1 MSNPNR
7 LVTQVS
13 NGETR
18 FIGAKLGSQVSM
30 TKTESEG
37 GKVSLTKTKDGKLV
51 LPDEDYRRHKD
62 KKERSRSRSKKR
74 DEDAIMTQ
82 DDDDYIEAGH
92 RNHVKYIKD
101 PNAKYYFDVDDYF
114 KKDHEN
120 NLIIH
125 LNIQESHYYITR
137 EQLLALPE
145 SLLLCLFPNGV
156 FSDRNG
162 EVIQTLT
169 ENDEVYIYNFSNKS
183 FEYIMDTYSK
193 AEDDLA
199 NHSIQKLY
207 DTYGDPKYKSNESGS
222 SGSGNSSSGGFFSH
236 FSSHSNSNS
245 VSSKQAEINL
255 LNNNPA
261 IIVLREDLDYYV
273 VETNI
278 KINPNNHEIWD
289 IFKRSCKLTVGSYL
303 QQDNDIYNG
312 LYCSN
317 KVESSSNSSK
327 LGSAEQHLMDMLISS
342 GLKKG
347 STWGQR
353 SQDPDK
359 TVISSLNLIR
369 LYNTSTENYR
379 DKVAKNYSA
388 FLEHCSTEK
397 KSLLKTVSSQNLL
410 TPTTSR
416 KSRWSKL
423 STVRSSSKSRSRTPG
438 IDDSIDGGLLG
449 NKCLY
454 DFEPKPDINSKLLL
468 FWKKPARKCWWGQV
482 EIRVPI
488 ELPFH
493 VELETDPVDKSLTV
507 VKVLSGGYSKLEI
520 PVRVHIRHVW
530 TLEASIVG
538 A

>member
-1 MSNPNR
+1 MSNPNK

-13 NGETR
+13 NGDGK
-18 FIGAKLGSQVSM
+18 FIGAKLSSQVSM
-30 TKTESEG
+30 TKKEVEG
-37 GKVSLTKTKDGKLV
+37 GKVTLTKTKDGKLV
-51 LPDEDYRRHKD
+51 LPDDEYKRYKNNKD
-62 KKERSRSRSKKR
+62 KSRSKSKRR

-82 DDDDYIEAGH
+82 DDEDYIKSGH
-92 RNHVKYIKD
+92 NSYIRD
-101 PNAKYYFDVDDYF
+101 PNAKYYFDVDEYF
-114 KKDHEN
+114 RNDHEN

-125 LNIQESHYYITR
+125 LNIQENHYYITR

-183 FEYIMDTYSK
+183 FEYIMDTYSQ
-193 AEDDLA
+193 AAYDLTH
-199 NHSIQKLY
+199 NSIQKLY
-207 DTYGDPKYKSNESGS
+207 DTYGDPKYKINDSGS

-236 FSSHSNSNS
+236 FGSHSQSNS
-245 VSSKQAEINL
+245 SSSKQTEINL
-255 LNNNPA
+255 LNSNPA

-289 IFKRSCKLTVGSYL
+289 VFKRSCKLTVGSYL

-317 KVESSSNSSK
+317 KVENSGNASK

-342 GLKKG
+342 GLKSS

-353 SQDPDK
+353 TQDPDK
-359 TVISSLNLIR
+359 TVISSLTLIR
-369 LYNTSTENYR
+369 LHNTSTQEYR
-379 DKVAKNYSA
+379 DKVSKNYNN
-388 FLEHCSTEK
+388 FLEQQSVEK
-397 KSLLKTVSSQNLL
+397 KTLTKSLSTQNML

-423 STVRSSSKSRSRTPG
+423 SAVKSGSKSRSRTPG
-438 IDDSIDGGLLG
+438 GGEDSINGGLIG

-454 DFEPKPDINSKLLL
+454 DFEPKPELNSKLLL

-493 VELETDPVDKSLTV
+493 VDLEKDPTDGSLNV
-507 VKVLSGGYSKLEI
+507 IKVLSGGYSKLEI

>member
-1 MSNPNR
+1 M
-7 LVTQVS
+7 
-13 NGETR
+13 
-18 FIGAKLGSQVSM
+18 
-30 TKTESEG
+30 
-37 GKVSLTKTKDGKLV
+37 SLTKTKNGKLM
-51 LPDEDYRRHKD
+51 LPDDEYRKSKEHKE
-62 KKERSRSRSKKR
+62 KYNSRSRSRSKRR

-82 DDDDYIEAGH
+82 DDDDYIERGH
-92 RNHVKYIKD
+92 SGHHTYTKD
-101 PNAKYYFDVDDYF
+101 AKAKYYFDVDEYF
-114 KKDHEN
+114 RSDHEN

-137 EQLLALPE
+137 EQLLSLPE

-183 FEYIMDTYSK
+183 FEYMMDTYSQ
-193 AEDDLA
+193 ATYDLA
-199 NHSIQKLY
+199 NYSIQKLY
-207 DTYGDPKYKSNESGS
+207 DTYGDPKYKTHDSAS
-222 SGSGNSSSGGFFSH
+222 SGSGNGSGGFFSH
-236 FSSHSNSNS
+236 FGSHSQASS
-245 VSSKQAEINL
+245 TSSKQTEINL
-255 LNNNPA
+255 LHNNPA

-289 IFKRSCKLTVGSYL
+289 VFKRSCKLTVGAYL

-317 KVESSSNSSK
+317 KVESSEAANK
-327 LGSAEQHLMDMLISS
+327 LGSAEQHLMDMLVSS

-347 STWGQR
+347 SVWGQR

-369 LYNTSTENYR
+369 LYNTSTEQYR
-379 DKVAKNYSA
+379 DKVANNYHN
-388 FLEHCSTEK
+388 FLEQNNADK
-397 KSLLKTVSSQNLL
+397 KTLTKTVSSQNML

-416 KSRWSKL
+416 KSRWTKL
-423 STVRSSSKSRSRTPG
+423 SSVKSSSKSRSRTPG
-438 IDDSIDGGLLG
+438 QDDSINGGLLG

-454 DFEPKPDINSKLLL
+454 DFEPKPELNSKLLL

-488 ELPFH
+488 DLPFH
-493 VELETDPVDKSLTV
+493 VDLEKDPTDGSLTV
-507 VKVLSGGYSKLEI
+507 VRVLSGGYSKLEI

>member
-1 MSNPNR
+1 MSNPNK

-13 NGETR
+13 NSDSK

-30 TKTESEG
+30 TKNGTDG
-37 GKVSLTKTKDGKLV
+37 GKPVLSKTKSGKLV
-51 LPDEDYRRHKD
+51 LPDDEYLKLKQ
-62 KKERSRSRSKKR
+62 KKSNSKSRSPSAKRSKDL
-74 DEDAIMTQ
+74 DEDI
-82 DDDDYIEAGH
+82 II
-92 RNHVKYIKD
+92 NHKNHHNYKKD
-101 PNAKYYFDVDDYF
+101 PKAKYYFDVDEYF
-114 KKDHEN
+114 SKDHEN

-125 LNIQESHYYITR
+125 LNIQENHYYITR

-162 EVIQTLT
+162 DVIQTLT
-169 ENDEVYIYNFSNKS
+169 EKDEVYIYNFSNKS
-183 FEYIMDTYSK
+183 FEYIMDTYTE
-193 AEDDLA
+193 ATYDLA

-207 DTYGDPKYKSNESGS
+207 DTYGDPKRKNNE
-222 SGSGNSSSGGFFSH
+222 SSSGGFFSH
-236 FSSHSNSNS
+236 FGSNSS
-245 VSSKQAEINL
+245 TPSLSSKQTEINL
-255 LNNNPA
+255 LNENPA

-273 VETNI
+273 VETDI
-278 KINPNNHEIWD
+278 KVNPNNHEIWD
-289 IFKRSCKLTVGSYL
+289 ILKRSCKLSVGAYL
-303 QQDNDIYNG
+303 QNDHDIYDG

-317 KVESSSNSSK
+317 KVTSSTNPTE

-359 TVISSLNLIR
+359 TVISSLTLIR
-369 LYNTSTENYR
+369 LYNASTKEYR
-379 DKVAKNYSA
+379 EKVSKSYDE
-388 FLEHCSTEK
+388 FL
-397 KSLLKTVSSQNLL
+397 KSNNIDHKILARTQSQNML

-423 STVRSSSKSRSRTPG
+423 SAVTSGSKSRSRTPN
-438 IDDSIDGGLLG
+438 IDDSINGSQLSG
-449 NKCLY
+449 KCLY
-454 DFEPKPDINSKLLL
+454 DYEPKPELNSKLLL

-482 EIRVPI
+482 EMRVPI

-493 VELETDPVDKSLTV
+493 VELEKDPVDNSLTI
-507 VKVLSGGYSKLEI
+507 VKVLSGGYSKIEI